1 MGMTDPVADMLTRIR
16 NAGRARLKSVEIPS
30 SKLKENIAAIL
41 KKEGYITDYKVAKDN
56 RQGMLKITLK
66 YGDDRKCVI
75 EHIERVS
82 RPGRRIYVKGDSV
95 PKVINGYG
103 IAILSTSRGLMVDR
117 EARKAK
123 IGGEVLCNV
132 W

>member
-1 MGMTDPVADMLTRIR
+1 MTDPVADMLTRIR
-16 NAGRARLKSVEIPS
+16 NAGMAKQKKVEIPL

-41 KKEGYITDYKVAKDN
+41 KDEGYIEGFKVIGDN
-56 RQGMLKITLK
+56 RQGVLRITLK
-66 YGDDRKCVI
+66 YDDDRNSVI
-75 EHIERVS
+75 ERIERVS
-82 RPGRRIYVKGDSV
+82 KPGRRVYVKGDSI

-117 EARKAK
+117 EARKSG
-123 IGGEVLCNV
+123 IGGEVLCNL